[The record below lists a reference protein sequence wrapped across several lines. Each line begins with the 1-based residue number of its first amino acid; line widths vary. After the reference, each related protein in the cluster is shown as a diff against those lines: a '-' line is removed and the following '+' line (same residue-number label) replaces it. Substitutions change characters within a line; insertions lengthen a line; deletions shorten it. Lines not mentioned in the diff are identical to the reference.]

1 MRVFEKIKTFFKEVI
16 AEAKRVDWLR
26 RKETINHTLMV
37 IGLTLGVALFLGI
50 LDFIF
55 TEILSK
61 FIF

>member
-26 RKETINHTLMV
+26 RKETINYTLMV